1 MIGRPDV
8 VVPEVTDPV
17 SARAPYPLIIGQALA
32 ASVRRQIAPNDL
44 VVSERPDDGFG
55 LIRAAVADNNQF
67 KIRVRLS
74 KNRLDG
80 RSDVFTAPVGR

>member
-32 ASVRRQIAPNDL
+32 ARVRRQIAPNDL

-74 KNRLDG
+74 NNRLDG
-80 RSDVFTAPVGR
+80 RSDVSPRP